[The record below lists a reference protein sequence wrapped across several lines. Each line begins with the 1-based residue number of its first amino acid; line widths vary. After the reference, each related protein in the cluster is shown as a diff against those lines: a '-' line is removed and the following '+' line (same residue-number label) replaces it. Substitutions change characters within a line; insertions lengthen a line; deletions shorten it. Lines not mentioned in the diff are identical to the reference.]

1 MNDNTNNN
9 LFPVYSDNDLGL
21 YVFDGFEGYY

>member
-21 YVFDGFEGYY
+21 YVFDGFEDF